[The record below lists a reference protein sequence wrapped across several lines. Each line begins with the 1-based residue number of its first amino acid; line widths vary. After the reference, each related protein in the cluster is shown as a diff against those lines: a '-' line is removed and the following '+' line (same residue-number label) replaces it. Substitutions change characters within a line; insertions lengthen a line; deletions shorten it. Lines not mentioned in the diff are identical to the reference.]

1 MSTKHDETAKF
12 IAAQKGVSYNQGP
25 GPDIRTP
32 RQIIEVETADT
43 ITNAAQQLRG
53 YRGPV
58 YVVGV
63 DAKATEAA
71 LEHYK
76 ETTIGVM
83 DASGKILKPSTRKR
97 ASSMDTSKEESTTE
111 QRDTAIMVGERLKR
125 FRLARGV
132 SLDDLEAAIDGLV
145 SKQALSKY
153 ERGKMQP
160 KVTTLNQIAAALGVK
175 SAQLW
180 GESTWQVEW
189 VAYRK
194 RTRMGKKEQEQLQ
207 SLVAE
212 VLEKRVSLL
221 ERLGERNSVELP
233 IREFPVSKIEDAEGA
248 ALALRQQWDLGVA
261 PVTNLVGVL
270 EDHFIHIIE
279 VEAIETF
286 DGISA
291 VVRDNDKNVL
301 SAAIA
306 TRRGTPGDRH
316 RLNIAHELGHLT
328 LKLEEGVNAE
338 KAAFRF
344 GAAFLAP
351 AEELRREVDEKRSR
365 IQSEELQY
373 LKWRYGMSIQAILYR
388 LKDLRIITDS
398 YYKQW
403 CMKINKLGWKKRE
416 PIEISPEKPKRF
428 HQQVFRALSE
438 GLIEE
443 REAEQLLNDTLET
456 ASAPSLIER
465 RAFFELPTDLR
476 RSLLRE
482 QAKQMADYYQDD
494 PEWRELEGGDLVEYE
509 ST

>member
-12 IAAQKGVSYNQGP
+12 IAAREGVSYNQGP
-25 GPDIRTP
+25 GPDIKTS

-43 ITNAAQQLRG
+43 IRDAAQRLRG

-63 DAKATEAA
+63 DAKATKAA
-71 LEHYK
+71 LEHYNS
-76 ETTIGVM
+76 TTIGVM

-97 ASSMDTSKEESTTE
+97 SSSMDIRKEEPTTE
-111 QRDTAIMVGERLKR
+111 QRDTAIMLGERLKR
-125 FRLARGV
+125 FRLARGM
-132 SLDDLEAAIDGLV
+132 SLDDIEAAIDGLV

-153 ERGKMQP
+153 ERGKMQG
-160 KVTTLNQIAAALGVK
+160 KITTLNRIAAALGVK

-180 GESTWQVEW
+180 GEPSCQVEW

-194 RTRMGKKEQEQLQ
+194 RGRMGKKEQEQLQ
-207 SLVAE
+207 SFVAE
-212 VLEKRVSLL
+212 VLEKRVLLL
-221 ERLGERNSVELP
+221 ERMDKRKNLELP
-233 IREFPVSKIEDAEGA
+233 IQEFPVHELKDAEGA
-248 ALALRQQWDLGVA
+248 ALALRQQWDLGIDPIA
-261 PVTNLVGVL
+261 NLVGVL
-270 EDHFIHIIE
+270 EDRSLHIIE
-279 VEAIETF
+279 VDAIETF

-328 LKLEEGVNAE
+328 LKLEEGVDAE

-344 GAAFLAP
+344 GAAFLVP
-351 AEELRREVDEKRSR
+351 AEGLRQEVGKKVSR
-365 IQSEELQY
+365 IQSEQLQY
-373 LKWRYGMSIQAILYR
+373 LKWRYGMSIQAILFR
-388 LKDLRIITDS
+388 LKDLRIITAS
-398 YYKQW
+398 HYKQW
-403 CMKINKLGWKKRE
+403 CVKINKLGWKRRE
-416 PIEISPEKPKRF
+416 PIEIPPEKPKRF

-443 REAEQLLNDTLET
+443 GEAEQLLNDTLET
-456 ASAPSLIER
+456 SSARSLIER
-465 RAFFELPTDLR
+465 RAFFDLPTDLR

-482 QAKQMADYYQDD
+482 QAKQMADYYQND

>member
-1 MSTKHDETAKF
+1 MPTKHDKTAKL
-12 IAAQKGVSYNQGP
+12 IAAREGVSYNQGP
-25 GPDIRTP
+25 GPDIKTP
-32 RQIIEVETADT
+32 HQIIEVETADT
-43 ITNAAQQLRG
+43 VTNAAQQLRG

-76 ETTIGVM
+76 DTTIGVM
-83 DASGKILKPSTRKR
+83 EASGKILKSSTRKKS
-97 ASSMDTSKEESTTE
+97 SSMDIRKEDPTTE

-125 FRLARGV
+125 FRLARGM

-160 KVTTLNQIAAALGVK
+160 KVMTLNRIAAALGIK

-180 GESTWQVEW
+180 GESTYQVEW

-194 RTRMGKKEQEQLQ
+194 RARMRKKEQEQLQ
-207 SLVAE
+207 SFVAE
-212 VLEKRVSLL
+212 VLEKRISLL
-221 ERLGERNSVELP
+221 ERMGERSSLELP
-233 IREFPVSKIEDAEGA
+233 IQGFPVHKLGDAEGA
-248 ALALRQQWDLGVA
+248 ALALRQQWNLGIDPIA
-261 PVTNLVGVL
+261 NLVSVL

-279 VEAIETF
+279 VDASETF

-301 SAAIA
+301 AAAVA
-306 TRRGTPGDRH
+306 TRRDTPGDRH
-316 RLNIAHELGHLT
+316 RLNMVHELGHLI
-328 LKLEEGVNAE
+328 LKLSESINEE

-351 AEELRREVDEKRSR
+351 AEHLRREVGEKRSH
-365 IQSEELQY
+365 IQLEELLY
-373 LKWRYGMSIQAILYR
+373 LKRRYGMSIQAILYR
-388 LKDLRIITDS
+388 LKDLRIINTS
-398 YYKQW
+398 HYKRW
-403 CMKINKLGWKKRE
+403 WMDINKLGWKKRE
-416 PIEISPEKPKRF
+416 PIEIPSEKPERF

-438 GLIEE
+438 GVIEA
-443 REAEQLLNDTLET
+443 READQLLNTTLEI
-456 ASAPSLIER
+456 PSPQSLLER
-465 RAFFELPTDLR
+465 RAFLELPTDSR

-482 QAKQMADYYQDD
+482 QAKRMVEYYQND
-494 PEWRELEGGDLVEYE
+494 PEWRELEGGDLVEYK

>member
-12 IAAQKGVSYNQGP
+12 IAAQKGVSYNQGT
-25 GPDIRTP
+25 GPDIKTP

-63 DAKATEAA
+63 DAKATKVA
-71 LEHYK
+71 LEHYSS
-76 ETTIGVM
+76 TTIGVM
-83 DASGKILKPSTRKR
+83 DATGKILKRSTRKK
-97 ASSMDTSKEESTTE
+97 SSSIDIEKENLAIEP
-111 QRDTAIMVGERLKR
+111 RDTAIILGERLKR
-125 FRLARGV
+125 FRLARGM

-145 SKQALSKY
+145 TKQALSKY
-153 ERGKMQP
+153 ERGKMQA
-160 KVTTLNQIAAALGVK
+160 KVTTLNRIAAALGAK

-180 GESTWQVEW
+180 GEPSCQVEW

-194 RTRMGKKEQEQLQ
+194 RARMSKKEQEQLQ
-207 SLVAE
+207 SFVAE
-212 VLEKRVSLL
+212 VLEKRISLL
-221 ERLGERNSVELP
+221 EKMGERNSVELP
-233 IREFPVSKIEDAEGA
+233 IQEFPVHKVKDAEQA
-248 ALALRQQWDLGVA
+248 ALTLRQQRSLGIDPIA
-261 PVTNLVGVL
+261 NLVSVL

-279 VEAIETF
+279 VDTIETF

-291 VVRDNDKNVL
+291 VARDNNKNL
-301 SAAIA
+301 LAAAIT
-306 TRRGTPGDRH
+306 TRRGTSGDRH
-316 RLNIAHELGHLT
+316 RFNIAHELGHLT
-328 LKLEEGVNAE
+328 LKLGRDVNAE

-344 GAAFLAP
+344 GAAFLVP
-351 AEELRREVDEKRSR
+351 AEALRREVGKKVSR

-373 LKWRYGMSIQAILYR
+373 LKWRYGMSIQALLFR
-388 LKDLRIITDS
+388 LKDLRIITAS
-398 YYKQW
+398 HYKQW
-403 CMKINKLGWKKRE
+403 CMEINRLGWKKRE
-416 PIEISPEKPKRF
+416 PIEIPPEKPKWF

-456 ASAPSLIER
+456 SSSQSLIER
-465 RAFFELPTDLR
+465 RAFFELPADLR

-482 QAKQMADYYQDD
+482 QAKQMADYYQND
-494 PEWRELEGGDLVEYE
+494 PEWRELEGGDLVEYK